1 MDDRAKHERCVDE
14 WLARQ
19 PRGGADVTVEQFNH
33 ASAALWECSSETLGD
48 VTVTAIAERVLL
60 VSTERFPVLAPL
72 AVLPSRGIQA
82 PEDLVPEGPRSEQ
95 QLATGLRFVL
105 IETLCVLGNL
115 TGGILNQDL
124 HATFDPPRVK
134 TPRNGGAGKRKRT
147 TRAKRTEANKKSR
160 RRS

>member
-19 PRGGADVTVEQFNH
+19 PRGDSEVAVEQFNE

-48 VTVTAIAERVLL
+48 VTVAAIAERVLL

-82 PEDLVPEGPRSEQ
+82 PEDLVSEDTRSEQ
-95 QLATGLRFVL
+95 RLAAGLRFVL
-105 IETLCVLGNL
+105 IETLSVLGNL
-115 TGGILNQDL
+115 TGGILNQEL
-124 HATFDPPRVK
+124 HATFDPPRVR
-134 TPRNGGAGKRKRT
+134 TPRSDGAGKRRRKPG
-147 TRAKRTEANKKSR
+147 AKRTAANKKSR